1 MKLKSITFRCS
12 AAQFARLENAMEHST
27 VDTRTTALSLAL
39 EEFLD
44 FAEQQDTRNLDL
56 FALVDRVDHLADECP
71 AFADQ
76 A

>member
-12 AAQFARLENAMEHST
+12 PAQLARLEDSMRFTHT
-27 VDTRTTALSLAL
+27 DTRTEALSSAL

-44 FAEQQDTRNLDL
+44 FVEQREAREMDL
-56 FALVDRVDHLADECP
+56 FALVEHVDSTGGDGP
-71 AFADQ
+71 TFAEQ

>member
-12 AAQFARLENAMEHST
+12 PAQFARLENIVKKFADH
-27 VDTRTTALSLAL
+27 TRTSALSNAL

-44 FAEQQDTRNLDL
+44 FAEQQEARKMDL
-56 FALVDRVDHLADECP
+56 FALVERVDSECDGP
-71 AFADQ
+71 TFAEQ

>member
-12 AAQFARLENAMEHST
+12 EAQFSRLEDAIRISST
-27 VDTRTTALSLAL
+27 DTRTTALSEAL

-44 FAEQQDTRNLDL
+44 FAECQETRQLDL
-56 FALVDRVDHLADECP
+56 FALVDHVDRAGDGP
-71 AFADQ
+71 TFAEQ

>member
-12 AAQFARLENAMEHST
+12 PAQFARLEAAMQST
-27 VDTRTTALSLAL
+27 KTDTRTQALSCAL

-44 FAEQQDTRNLDL
+44 FAELDDTRSMDL
-56 FALVDRVDHLADECP
+56 FALVDHVDHKGNGP
-71 AFADQ
+71 TFAEQ

>member
-12 AAQFARLENAMEHST
+12 RPQLQRLEST
-27 VDTRTTALSLAL
+27 MISCEENNRTSFITKAL

-44 FAEQQDTRNLDL
+44 YAEQPTIAVLDL
-56 FALVDRVDHLADECP
+56 FALVRDIDSTGSGDK
-71 AFADQ
+71 FATQ

>member
-12 AAQFARLENAMEHST
+12 TAQFERLEST
-27 VDTRTTALSLAL
+27 LRATSADTRTAALSSAL

-44 FAEQQDTRNLDL
+44 FAEQQDSRALDL
-56 FALVDRVDHLADECP
+56 FALVDRVDHTGSGP
-71 AFADQ
+71 TFAEQ

>member
-12 AAQFARLENAMEHST
+12 PAQFARLEDAVRTSAI
-27 VDTRTTALSLAL
+27 DTRTMALSLAL

-44 FAEQQDTRNLDL
+44 YAERQETRSLDL
-56 FALVDRVDHLADECP
+56 FALVESIDRESEGP
-71 AFADQ
+71 SFAEQ

>member
-12 AAQFARLENAMEHST
+12 SAQFARLEDAIRASST
-27 VDTRTTALSLAL
+27 DTRTMALSDAL

-44 FAEQQDTRNLDL
+44 FAERSETRELDL
-56 FALVDRVDHLADECP
+56 FALVDHVDRTGAGP
-71 AFADQ
+71 SFAEQ

>member
-12 AAQFARLENAMEHST
+12 PAQFARLEDAMRFASI
-27 VDTRTTALSLAL
+27 DTRTQVLACAL

-44 FAEQQDTRNLDL
+44 FAELSSTRSMNL
-56 FALVDRVDHLADECP
+56 FELVDRVDHEGRGP

>member
-12 AAQFARLENAMEHST
+12 PAQFERLENAIRHSAL
-27 VDTRTTALSLAL
+27 DTRTMALSCAL

-44 FAEQQDTRNLDL
+44 FAEQQDTRSLDL
-56 FALVDRVDHLADECP
+56 FDLVERVDREGEGP

>member
-12 AAQFARLENAMEHST
+12 PVQFARLETLLRCSE
-27 VDTRTTALSLAL
+27 VDTRTMALSCAL

-44 FAEQQDTRNLDL
+44 FAEQKETRALDL
-56 FALVDRVDHLADECP
+56 FDLVDQVDDLCADTP
-71 AFADQ
+71 FADQ

>member
-12 AAQFARLENAMEHST
+12 PAQFARLEDVIRLSS
-27 VDTRTTALSLAL
+27 VDTRTMALSDAL

-44 FAEQQDTRNLDL
+44 FAERQEARQLDL
-56 FALVDRVDHLADECP
+56 FALVDHVDRSGDGP
-71 AFADQ
+71 TFAEQ

>member
-12 AAQFARLENAMEHST
+12 PAQFARLEDSMRFT
-27 VDTRTTALSLAL
+27 QTDTRTEALSDAL

-44 FAEQQDTRNLDL
+44 FAELSETRSLDL
-56 FALVDRVDHLADECP
+56 FALVDRVDREGSGP
-71 AFADQ
+71 SFAEQ